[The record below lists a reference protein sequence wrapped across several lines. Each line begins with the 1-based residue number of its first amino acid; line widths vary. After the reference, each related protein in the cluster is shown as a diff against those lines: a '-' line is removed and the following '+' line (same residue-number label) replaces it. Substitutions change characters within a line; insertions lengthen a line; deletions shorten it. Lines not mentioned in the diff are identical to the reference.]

1 MPEPSLAR
9 TGIPPQQPDDYD
21 RIHDAFAQTERG
33 RWFLEEFVRRNG
45 NPEIAM
51 LLQAIERI
59 EAAILAK
66 NTAADASPYR
76 STLEDMAR
84 LLALRAPASADADGA
99 AGIEAASGA
108 IRKAAEELREIGWS
122 MREQNDDQAVP
133 DRLDSH
139 VAAIAAACAALTEA
153 AAREHETGRL
163 LADLRAMIDA
173 ALAGKSTAPAP
184 EAAEPAFPETDAPAP
199 QATVAESVE
208 RQPDSPQWVVD
219 NSDPPPP
226 SLAAESLTLAADPAE
241 DPSLILPPTSPD
253 PEPIQAIAREINH
266 ALAEDAA
273 PAPET
278 AAPPAAVEPVPVE
291 PSAQTDTPSQPA
303 DEIPASP
310 QSAEAE
316 TQPEPAA
323 EARRPSSAGQAAVLT
338 LRQHMK
344 AAQNPKRDP
353 LAPLTAMSDEE
364 KLALFT

>member
-21 RIHDAFAQTERG
+21 RIRDAFAQTDRG

-45 NPEIAM
+45 NPEIAT
-51 LLQAIERI
+51 LLRAIERI
-59 EAAILAK
+59 EAGILAK
-66 NTAADASPYR
+66 NATAADASRYR

-84 LLALRAPASADADGA
+84 LLALRAPGSAGADGA
-99 AGIEAASGA
+99 A
-108 IRKAAEELREIGWS
+108 L
-122 MREQNDDQAVP
+122 QD
-133 DRLDSH
+133 
-139 VAAIAAACAALTEA
+139 A
-153 AAREHETGRL
+153 AAREQEAGRL
-163 LADLRAMIDA
+163 LADLRGMIEA
-173 ALAGKSTAPAP
+173 ALAGKSSVSPRETA
-184 EAAEPAFPETDAPAP
+184 ETAEH
-199 QATVAESVE
+199 
-208 RQPDSPQWVVD
+208 QPDSPQWVMD
-219 NSDPPPP
+219 NSDPPPGP
-226 SLAAESLTLAADPAE
+226 AAESFTLAAEPAE
-241 DPSLILPPTSPD
+241 DRSLALPPTSPD

-278 AAPPAAVEPVPVE
+278 AASPPAAEPVPVE
-291 PSAQTDTPSQPA
+291 PSAQTDTPPQPA

-310 QSAEAE
+310 QSAAESE